1 MGQTTGFCYQFKLLA
16 ARNFMNLVR
25 LPQTSYVK
33 VITTTLTALF
43 AILLFWNTS
52 KDTQGV
58 QDFQGALF
66 FICMN
71 IAFNAIQRHPDFP

>member
-1 MGQTTGFCYQFKLLA
+1 MHNADEVHPDVKPISASTMGQTTGFCYQFKLLA

-43 AILLFWNTS
+43 AILLFWNTP
-52 KDTQGV
+52 KD
-58 QDFQGALF
+58 
-66 FICMN
+66 
-71 IAFNAIQRHPDFP
+71 